1 MNLIRSA
8 LFNSI
13 FCIIT
18 LAMGFLGLPLLMGPE
33 KWVNWYGHLWGHIC
47 LRLLDKIVGL
57 KFEVRG
63 VVPHKTA
70 IIAAKHQ
77 SAWETLAFA
86 VILKQPT
93 FIMKR
98 SLLFLPPVGPY
109 LWRAGMVAIDRAS
122 GATAIRRMLTET
134 ARKIKTGRPV
144 IIFPEGTRR
153 APGAP
158 PAYLAGTAAL
168 YRGLDL
174 PTIPVALN
182 SGVFWGR
189 NAFKKR
195 RGTVV
200 IEFLPSIPPGLDRR
214 TFMNRLEDEIET
226 ATHRLVEEAKEQI
239 RIIR

>member
-13 FCIIT
+13 FFIIT
-18 LAMGFLGLPLLMGPE
+18 LAMGILGFPILMGPE
-33 KWVNWYGHLWGHIC
+33 KWVNWYGHLWAHIC
-47 LRLLDKIVGL
+47 LGLLKKIVGL
-57 KFEVRG
+57 KYEVRG

-77 SAWETLAFA
+77 SAWETLAF
-86 VILKQPT
+86 VTILKEPT

-98 SLLFLPPVGPY
+98 SLLFLPPIGPY

-122 GATAIRRMLTET
+122 GATAIRRMLTKT
-134 ARKIKTGRPV
+134 ARIIKTGRPV

-158 PAYLAGTAAL
+158 PSYLAGTAAL

-189 NAFKKR
+189 NAFTKR
-195 RGTVV
+195 KGTVV
-200 IEFLPSIPPGLDRR
+200 IEFLPAIPPGLDRR

-226 ATHRLVEEAKEQI
+226 ATHRLVKEAKQQS
-239 RIIR
+239 RVVR